1 VVVRLAQR
9 EAVAAAFFG
18 RQVMWQVDADKPLD
32 HLESHLM
39 FSIEMRVRYNECDPM
54 GFVHHSNYL
63 TYMEIGRTEMLRA
76 SGGRYREMEAAGQFV
91 VVVRSDVRYRKPA
104 RYDDLLVVTTE
115 VAKVTAAKIVHRYTI
130 RRDETTIVE
139 ADITLAVIDRDG
151 RLQRVPADLRETN

>member
-1 VVVRLAQR
+1 M
-9 EAVAAAFFG
+9 G
-18 RQVMWQVDADKPLD
+18 QVEADKSLH
-32 HLESHLM
+32 HLKSHLM

-91 VVVRSDVRYRKPA
+91 VVVRADVRYRKPA

-115 VAKVTAAKIVHRYTI
+115 VTKITAAKIAHRYTI
-130 RRDETTIVE
+130 CRDQTPLVE

-151 RLQRVPADLRETN
+151 RLQRVPSDLEPIRKP